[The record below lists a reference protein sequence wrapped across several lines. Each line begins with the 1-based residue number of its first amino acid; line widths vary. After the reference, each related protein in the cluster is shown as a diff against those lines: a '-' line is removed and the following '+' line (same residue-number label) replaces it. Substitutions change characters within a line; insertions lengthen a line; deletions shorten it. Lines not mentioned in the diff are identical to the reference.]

1 VAEQRQPDIRVVGAK
16 LHIDGEVTEV
26 VAVAPP
32 EAAALA
38 EAPEEFRQVG
48 NLALRQVPEGT
59 SSRVAGDAAYDIMMG
74 TANSWGSSSVVSSNS
89 LPGVVDTRRLEAE
102 AYRDLSGNSQ

>member
-1 VAEQRQPDIRVVGAK
+1 MGAR
-16 LHIDGEVTEV
+16 LHLDGEVTEV

-38 EAPEEFRQVG
+38 ESAEEFRQVG
-48 NLALRQVPEGT
+48 SIALRHVPEGT

-74 TANSWGSSSVVSSNS
+74 TANSWGSSSVVSSSS
-89 LPGVVDTRRLEAE
+89 LHGVVDARRLEAE
-102 AYRDLSGNSQ
+102 TTRDLSGNSQ